1 MTSLTKF
8 CLMRLRWGPLGYD
21 QLDEILLH
29 EAKVGPLDLFT
40 SSINIRVRRVI
51 ILGMKRS

>member
-1 MTSLTKF
+1 MNSLTKF

-40 SSINIRVRRVI
+40 SSINKRVRRVI